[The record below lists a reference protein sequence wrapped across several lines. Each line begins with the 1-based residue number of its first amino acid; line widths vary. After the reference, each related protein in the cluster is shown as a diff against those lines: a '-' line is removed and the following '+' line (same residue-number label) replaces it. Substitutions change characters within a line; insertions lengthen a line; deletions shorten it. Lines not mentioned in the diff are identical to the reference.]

1 MVEGIIRPRLREIFD
16 LVALEIKKSGYAGL
30 LPAGVVLCGGA
41 ANTVGMADTIK
52 DSLRVPVR
60 VASPKGA
67 SGLIE
72 EVTSPAYAASV
83 GTVIYG
89 AKIGGESRR
98 PMSIGSMGGFGAK
111 FINWI
116 KNFLP

>member
-1 MVEGIIRPRLREIFD
+1 MAE
-16 LVALEIKKSGYAGL
+16 
-30 LPAGVVLCGGA
+30 
-41 ANTVGMADTIK
+41 TVK

-60 VASPKGA
+60 IASPKGA

-83 GTVIYG
+83 GTIIYG
-89 AKIGGESRR
+89 ARVGGETRR
-98 PMSIGSMGGFGAK
+98 SLPGLTGVSGYGNK

-116 KNFLP
+116 RNFLP